1 MIGTHICSGSRIGAK
16 RAAVSLP
23 VAALLALSA
32 CAMAPPRAGPSVMD
46 LTGFCAD
53 AQQLISGT
61 PLRPENVVHT
71 DYDAFVL
78 SKPEVRPLR
87 TEQYVWYEDEART
100 RPRMI
105 SCKMKTADHIA
116 TEYGTDRVRGEGLC
130 EDINRR
136 TLARVLESMSA
147 AERRRLAFDG
157 GRRVVFDAEE
167 RTTEGPVW
175 LEPYAFAYRGGDG
188 ALHLKAKAMRNDWL
202 DPRYAQAPAR
212 FKGTRYCHLVA
223 PQYLAR
229 LLRGEIA
236 PPAGP

>member
-1 MIGTHICSGSRIGAK
+1 MTRSPRL
-16 RAAVSLP
+16 VP
-23 VAALLALSA
+23 FAALLTV
-32 CAMAPPRAGPSVMD
+32 CGCVIDPPRPTPSVMD

-61 PLRPENVVHT
+61 SLRPENVVHT

-87 TEQYVWYEDEART
+87 TEQYVWYDDEART
-100 RPRMI
+100 QPRMI

-116 TEYGTDRVRGEGLC
+116 TEYGAGQVRGEGLC
-130 EDINRR
+130 ADINRR
-136 TLARVLESMSA
+136 TLSRVLESMSL

-157 GRRVVFDAEE
+157 GRNVVFDDEQL
-167 RTTEGPVW
+167 TTEGPVW
-175 LEPYAFAYRGGDG
+175 LAPYAFAYLDKDG

-229 LLRGEIA
+229 LLRAEVE
-236 PPAGP
+236 PPAP

>member
-1 MIGTHICSGSRIGAK
+1 MTRPIHLLTS
-16 RAAVSLP
+16 
-23 VAALLALSA
+23 AALLGL
-32 CAMAPPRAGPSVMD
+32 CGCVINPPRVTPSVMD

-53 AQQLISGT
+53 AQQLIAGT

-100 RPRMI
+100 QPRMI

-116 TEYGTDRVRGEGLC
+116 TEYGAGEVRGEGLC
-130 EDINRR
+130 ADINRR
-136 TLARVLESMSA
+136 TLERVLESMSA

-157 GRRVVFDAEE
+157 GRNVVFDAEE

-175 LEPYAFAYRGGDG
+175 LAPYAFAYIGEDG

-229 LLRGEIA
+229 LLRAEVA
-236 PPAGP
+236 PPKP

>member
-1 MIGTHICSGSRIGAK
+1 MRRPPLLLST
-16 RAAVSLP
+16 
-23 VAALLALSA
+23 AALLALSA
-32 CAMAPPRAGPSVMD
+32 CAINPPRATPSVMD

-61 PLRPENVVHT
+61 QLRPENVLHT

-87 TEQYVWYEDEART
+87 TEQYIWYEDDART

-116 TEYGTDRVRGEGLC
+116 TEYGAGQVSGEGMC
-130 EDINRR
+130 ESINRR
-136 TLARVLESMSA
+136 TLARVLESMGA

-157 GRRVVFDAEE
+157 GSRVVFDPEE
-167 RTTEGPVW
+167 RTTDGPVW
-175 LEPYAFAYRGGDG
+175 LKPYAFAYLGADG

-229 LLRGEIA
+229 LLRAEIA
-236 PPAGP
+236 PPAP

>member
-1 MIGTHICSGSRIGAK
+1 MHELGFNSSAATSFVALVTVTLCAGC
-16 RAAVSLP
+16 AVS
-23 VAALLALSA
+23 
-32 CAMAPPRAGPSVMD
+32 PPRAIAPVWD

-71 DYDAFVL
+71 DFDAFTL

-87 TEQYVWYEDEART
+87 TEQYVWYEDDART
-100 RPRMI
+100 APRMI

-116 TEYGTDRVRGEGLC
+116 SEYGAGSVRGEGLC
-130 EDINRR
+130 ADVNRR
-136 TLARVLESMSA
+136 TLALVLESMTA
-147 AERRRLAFDG
+147 AERRRLAFDQ
-157 GRRVVFDAEE
+157 GRRVVFDPEE
-167 RTTEGPVW
+167 LTTDGPVW
-175 LEPYAFAYRGGDG
+175 LAPYAFAYVGADG

-223 PQYLAR
+223 PHYLAR
-229 LLRGEIA
+229 VLRGEIQ
-236 PPAGP
+236 PPAS

>member
-1 MIGTHICSGSRIGAK
+1 MTRTRTTLPTRTASSDGGGPLA
-16 RAAVSLP
+16 AAVLLGLAACT
-23 VAALLALSA
+23 VA
-32 CAMAPPRAGPSVMD
+32 PRPTTPSVMD
-46 LTGFCAD
+46 LTRFCAD

-87 TEQYVWYEDEART
+87 TEQYVWYEDAGRT
-100 RPRMI
+100 QPRMI

-116 TEYGTDRVRGEGLC
+116 TEYGADQVRGEGLC

-147 AERRRLAFDG
+147 TERRRLAFDG

-175 LEPYAFAYRGGDG
+175 LEPYAFAYRGSDG

-229 LLRGEIA
+229 LLRA
-236 PPAGP
+236 DVVPPAP